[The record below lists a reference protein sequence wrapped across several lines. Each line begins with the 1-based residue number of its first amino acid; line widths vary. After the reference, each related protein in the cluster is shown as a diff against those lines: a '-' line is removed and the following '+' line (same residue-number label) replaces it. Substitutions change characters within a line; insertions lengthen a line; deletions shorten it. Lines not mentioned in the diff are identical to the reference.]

1 MVENGSGNMPNKKK
15 YANTDIKGVVK
26 KRNFAWKRVEER
38 VFKGNIALIEIKEV
52 NEEWYVPRRS
62 GRKDCILSKNYKWL
76 EIYPDNEKYA
86 ITAMY
91 NEKEELVEFYIDII
105 KESGIENGEPY
116 IIDMYLDL
124 IITYENEKY
133 ILDDKQRVVVNEA
146 ARAPQH
152 VLAAARYNNMLY
164 TTAKRYLTKY
174 PTIKKGDKI
183 KLYYIS
189 KDEVFGYMPYQY
201 PIEFAPPMDVDTNFE
216 KIMLAPLNRI
226 IMAAGYNPVNAGLTF
241 SNALW

>member
-133 ILDDKQRVVVNEA
+133 ILDEDELQEALRCDLISQNDYDIAKETLNLLLDKYESKEEFQKLVDFSMHSLLE
-146 ARAPQH
+146 
-152 VLAAARYNNMLY
+152 L
-164 TTAKRYLTKY
+164 
-174 PTIKKGDKI
+174 KKF
-183 KLYYIS
+183 L
-189 KDEVFGYMPYQY
+189 
-201 PIEFAPPMDVDTNFE
+201 
-216 KIMLAPLNRI
+216 
-226 IMAAGYNPVNAGLTF
+226 
-241 SNALW
+241 